1 MRPDNESI
9 PGRNDLAEFDFEAAF
24 YALARKFDTLAMVAA
39 SDISPSVLQ
48 GAVIAANREARELF
62 ALASGQTA
70 TEYLRALRGMSAP
83 INPVNQHTGD

>member
-9 PGRNDLAEFDFEAAF
+9 PGRDDLAAFDFEAAF
-24 YALARKFDTLAMVAA
+24 YALARRIDTLATVAA

-48 GAVIAANREARELF
+48 GAVIAANREAREQF

-70 TEYLRALRGMSAP
+70 TEYLRALRGIAAP
-83 INPVNQHTGD
+83 RNPRINTGD